1 MSRIRLAGTGRIDGI
16 EMSYDGFLVSGW
28 LSFEVEAEGDEE
40 SHYTGAPIIIIPS
53 NRRWEVTE
61 ATLFVE
67 SPHGKES
74 LPLAPWKELPA
85 ALRTLIEARYV
96 DPAASELEL
105 EP

>member
-1 MSRIRLAGTGRIDGI
+1 MSRLRLSGRGRIDGI

-28 LSFEVEAEGDEE
+28 LSFEVEAEGERE
-40 SHYTGAPIIIIPS
+40 SHYEGMPQTIIDS

-67 SPHGKES
+67 SPGGTDS
-74 LPLAPWKELPA
+74 LPLAPWKDLPA
-85 ALRTLIEARYV
+85 AIRVLIEARYV
-96 DPAASELEL
+96 DPEASEMEL